1 MLKQKPS
8 NPLYERKEQQNQRL
22 VAAFRASETSVI

>member
-22 VAAFRASETSVI
+22 VAFRASETSVI